1 MSIENEPQLLS
12 QEQAMTGVVNEFLND
27 TPWQDTKINER
38 LGAMREKSVT
48 LPGSRLV
55 YVSQYMFGG
64 EKGTHN
70 LVQVMKFS
78 KEMPLPVSK
87 HIEWHQN
94 GSELQEARIEQPFD
108 VEEVLAEAERR
119 LR

>member
-1 MSIENEPQLLS
+1 MSMENAPQAPS
-12 QEQAMTGVVNEFLND
+12 QEQAMTRVVDDFLSG
-27 TPWQDTKINER
+27 TGWRETKINER

-48 LPGSRLV
+48 LPGNRRL

-70 LVQVMKFS
+70 LVQVMTFG

-87 HIEWHQN
+87 HVEWHQN
-94 GSELQEARIEQPFD
+94 GNELQDAWIEQPFNL
-108 VEEVLAEAERR
+108 EEVLAEAEN
-119 LR
+119 L